1 MTQMFYKKRNVV
13 CTEKIRYILSLKCQT
28 NNFLSNIFLHLELLY
43 YRWAQVRLELSLCFK
58 YPQRTEPPTAQLF
71 QLTHCR

>member
-13 CTEKIRYILSLKCQT
+13 CTDKIRYILSIKCQT
-28 NNFLSNIFLHLELLY
+28 NNFSSIILYLELLY

-58 YPQRTEPPTAQLF
+58 YPQQTEPPTAQLF
-71 QLTHCR
+71 